1 MAYDYFNLLSD
12 VQKWLE
18 TQVGKGLISKSQAEA
33 ILKLDHQQKD
43 PLFSSAQAELERPL
57 IVAFMGGTGV
67 GKSSLL
73 NRLAGQGIARAGI
86 ERPTSKEVTL
96 YHHATLSLKHLPAGL
111 PLGSIKT
118 SAHHDLAHQALVW
131 LDMPDFDSVDLHNR
145 QLVLDWLPHIDVL
158 IYVVSPERYRDNKA
172 WQLLLAEGS
181 KHAWLFV
188 MNQWDRGDTLQL
200 ADFSRQ
206 LGIAGFK
213 EPLIYTSSCTEPDND
228 QFQQLLRQIQQL
240 AGSQQ
245 IIELEQRQAEY
256 HRRQLYQL
264 IQQLDQQLAARDY
277 PQLLAFFAQQ
287 WSTTESQIEQ
297 GLAWPLQQKAQQ
309 LLSTANTEPVQ
320 LWDGWAQTR
329 FDDLLD
335 QLSQQALIFN
345 VPGHPVKAQLS
356 PIKSQANQMVIYY
369 TELAARQAL
378 LNPGNKLQRILLK
391 ITAIAETLLP
401 ISTMAIVA
409 YQVFSGY
416 YYSSIENKAYLGVEF
431 AIHSVL
437 LILLSWLIPFFLHK
451 KIQPSQAKAALYGL
465 KQGLAQA
472 MVILHHDITANLV
485 QQQQQNQDL
494 RQQLACFITTLES
507 VSMAT
512 SAPDPVLA
520 RMLINN

>member
-18 TQVGKGLISKSQAEA
+18 TQISKGLLSNAQAEA
-33 ILKLDHQQKD
+33 ILKLDHQQKEH
-43 PLFSSAQAELERPL
+43 LFSSAQPDLTRPL

-96 YHHATLSLKHLPAGL
+96 YHHAALSLKHLPDAL
-111 PLGSIKT
+111 PLSSIKI
-118 SAHHDLAHQALVW
+118 SAHHDIAHQSLVW
-131 LDMPDFDSVDLHNR
+131 LDMPDFDSVDLNNR
-145 QLVLDWLPHIDVL
+145 QIVLDWLPHIDVL

-188 MNQWDRGDTLQL
+188 MNQWDRGDNLQL
-200 ADFSRQ
+200 TDFKRQ
-206 LGIAGFK
+206 LGLAGFK
-213 EPLIYTSSCTEPDND
+213 EPLIYTSSCTEPDTD
-228 QFQQLLRQIQQL
+228 QFQQLLKQIQQL

-256 HRRQLYQL
+256 RRQQLYQRL
-264 IQQLDQQLAARDY
+264 QQLHQQITNRDYQQLINY
-277 PQLLAFFAQQ
+277 FEQQ
-287 WSTTESQIEQ
+287 WQTIESQLDQ

-320 LWDGWAQTR
+320 VWDGWAQTR
-329 FDDLLD
+329 FDDFVD
-335 QLSQQALIFN
+335 QLSQQALLFD
-345 VPGHPVKAQLS
+345 VPAQTIKLQLS
-356 PIKSQANQMVIYY
+356 PIKSQANQTVTYY
-369 TELAARQAL
+369 TELVARQSL

-391 ITAIAETLLP
+391 LTSIAETLLP

-416 YYSSIENKAYLGVEF
+416 YYSSMENKAYLGLEF

-465 KQGLAQA
+465 KHGLAQA
-472 MVILHHDITANLV
+472 LVILHNEISANLL

-494 RQQLACFITTLES
+494 QQQLASFLNTLES
-507 VSMAT
+507 VPMPT

-520 RMLINN
+520 RMLINQ